1 MTTQAIL
8 QGALSLSFVI
18 VGVSLLMIVWRFLSG
33 PTLADRVVA
42 LDTLTA
48 AAMGLIA
55 LIAIRSGFSLY
66 IDIAVVLGLVGFLAT
81 VAFAR
86 FLITHEAQE
95 KETQPKRPGR
105 KRR

>member
-1 MTTQAIL
+1 MTEAIL
-8 QGALSLSFVI
+8 QAALSLSFFV
-18 VGVSLLMIVWRFLSG
+18 VGLSLLMIAWRFLRG

-55 LIAIRSGFSLY
+55 LVAIRSGFSLFV
-66 IDIAVVLGLVGFLAT
+66 DIAVVLGLVGFLAT

-86 FLITHEAQE
+86 FLLAQGAE
-95 KETQPKRPGR
+95 NEPPQPRRRKG

>member
-1 MTTQAIL
+1 MTQTIL
-8 QGALSLSFVI
+8 QAALSLAFV
-18 VGVSLLMIVWRFLSG
+18 VTGLSLLMIVWRFLRG

-42 LDTLTA
+42 LDTLTS

-55 LIAIRSGFSLY
+55 LVAIRSGFSLFV
-66 IDIAVVLGLVGFLAT
+66 DIAVVLGLVGFLAT

-86 FLITHEAQE
+86 FLLARGAEDE
-95 KETQPKRPGR
+95 RPQSRKG

>member
-1 MTTQAIL
+1 MTQTIL
-8 QGALSLSFVI
+8 QAALSLSFVV
-18 VGVSLLMIVWRFLSG
+18 VGLSLLMIVWRFLRG

-55 LIAIRSGFSLY
+55 LVAIRSGFSLFV
-66 IDIAVVLGLVGFLAT
+66 DIAVVLGLVSFLAT

-86 FLITHEAQE
+86 FLMARGVEDE
-95 KETQPKRPGR
+95 RLPPKRRKG

>member
-1 MTTQAIL
+1 MTEKIL
-8 QGALSLSFVI
+8 QAALSLSLLV
-18 VGVSLLMIVWRFLSG
+18 VGLSLLMIVWRFLRG

-55 LIAIRSGFSLY
+55 LVAIRSDFSLFV
-66 IDIAVVLGLVGFLAT
+66 DIAVVLGLVGFLAT

-86 FLITHEAQE
+86 FLLMRGAEDERPAQPRRR
-95 KETQPKRPGR
+95 KGR
-105 KRR
+105 RR

>member
-1 MTTQAIL
+1 MTEKIL
-8 QGALSLSFVI
+8 QAALSLSLLV
-18 VGVSLLMIVWRFLSG
+18 VGLSLLMIVWRFLRG

-55 LIAIRSGFSLY
+55 LVAIRSGFSLFV
-66 IDIAVVLGLVGFLAT
+66 DIAVVLGLVGFLAT

-86 FLITHEAQE
+86 FLLAQGAGDE
-95 KETQPKRPGR
+95 RPQPKRRKGR
-105 KRR
+105 RR